1 MKRRRVVVTGA
12 GVISPL
18 GHSLQATTGAIA
30 AGHSAIAAASLFDA
44 RGFQSAD
51 AAEIADWDPR
61 PSFRLPKAL
70 KLADRPAR
78 FAVASAQMALD
89 DGRYPRAEDALVQL
103 GVALGSSGSDLQAR
117 DLVRALGR
125 PASDWRVDDIA
136 AFGGRI
142 LDGLNPLWLLVS
154 LPNMTSAHV
163 AIQLEA
169 HGPNTTIMS
178 DWTAGHQAI
187 GEGALWVDMGEADA
201 VLAGGADCAIQ
212 PFAFAAFE
220 QAGLLPAAGTL
231 DGLVP
236 SEGAAVFLLED
247 REAAAARGVTPW
259 AELRGYAGRA
269 SSGDGGASALA
280 DALAD
285 ALTTAGWSADE
296 VTVCGVTRP
305 ATTVHRRAA
314 CDAVSDTFGGRLAP
328 VSFSGSLGFALAAA
342 APIEL
347 AVLLAT
353 HPASRV
359 LSGSLGSSGEAVAL
373 AFETAAPAPMQARVA

>member
-1 MKRRRVVVTGA
+1 MARRRVVVTGA

-18 GHSLQATTGAIA
+18 GHSLQDTTEAIGAGRTAIA
-30 AGHSAIAAASLFDA
+30 PASRFDA
-44 RGFQSAD
+44 GGFRSSD
-51 AAEIADWDPR
+51 AAEIGDWDPR

-78 FAVASAQMALD
+78 FAVASAQVALD
-89 DGRYPRAEDALVQL
+89 GGRYPRAGAALLQL
-103 GVALGSSGSDLQAR
+103 GVAIGSSGSDLQAR

-125 PASDWRVDDIA
+125 DASDWGVDDIA

-154 LPNMTSAHV
+154 LPNMASAHV

-187 GEGALWVDMGEADA
+187 GEAALWIDMGEADA

-220 QAGLLPAAGTL
+220 QSDLLPDGGLA
-231 DGLVP
+231 GLVP
-236 SEGAAVFLLED
+236 SEGAALFLLEAAD
-247 REAAAARGVTPW
+247 AAAARGAAPW
-259 AELRGYAGRA
+259 AELHGYAGCA
-269 SSGDGGASALA
+269 SSGDGGAGALA
-280 DALAD
+280 DALGG
-285 ALTTAGWSADE
+285 ALTAAGWSAAD
-296 VTVCGVTRP
+296 VTICGVTRP
-305 ATTVHRRAA
+305 ATMAHERAA
-314 CDAVSDTFGGRLAP
+314 GEAVRETLGAGLTP
-328 VSFSGSLGFALAAA
+328 VGFSRSLGFALAAA

-353 HPASRV
+353 HPAAKV
-359 LSGSLGSSGEAVAL
+359 LSACLGSSGEAVAL
-373 AFETAAPAPMQARVA
+373 AFETAAVPPPMPQGVA